1 MPIVL
6 TTFIAMSA
14 IAQTQY
20 INLTG
25 KVVDKESK
33 SLRGVSVVVKGTSI
47 GTQTDING
55 KFLLKVSSTAKY
67 LIFSFLG
74 MKSQEIAISGR
85 LNLDVVLD
93 DNLSNLADVVVVGY
107 GKQKAVSVT
116 GAISS
121 VSGAELIKSPVANCK
136 PAISA
141 F

>member
-55 KFLLKVSSTAKY
+55 KFLLKVPSTAKY

-74 MKSQEIAISGR
+74 MKSQE
-85 LNLDVVLD
+85 
-93 DNLSNLADVVVVGY
+93 
-107 GKQKAVSVT
+107 
-116 GAISS
+116 
-121 VSGAELIKSPVANCK
+121 
-136 PAISA
+136 
-141 F
+141 